1 MSNVNWFAGGSE
13 RDVSALDLI
22 NALLSTLT
30 PASKLAQVL
39 TDYQAQLTKPTTA
52 VPFILSQ
59 LNLAIA
65 NATKED
71 STQLTAEQTHLI
83 KQIAE
88 LSNIRYGY

>member
-13 RDVSALDLI
+13 RDVTALDLI
-22 NALLSTLT
+22 NALLPTL
-30 PASKLAQVL
+30 AVDSRLDHVL
-39 TDYQAQLTKPTTA
+39 TDYQTQLTSPTTA

>member
-13 RDVSALDLI
+13 RDVTALDLI
-22 NALLSTLT
+22 NALLPTL
-30 PASKLAQVL
+30 AADSQLAHVL

-71 STQLTAEQTHLI
+71 STQLTAEQTSLI